1 MKSDFLRSEID
12 ADITARDRNLT
23 LMKTL
28 PSRYPDFRDEDR
40 ACWERCSF
48 PIIYAEWEGF
58 FVAAFQ
64 LYLREINKL
73 GLRIYEL
80 SKHYLLRETECRFR
94 QFKEY
99 PSELKKRQN
108 FLKDLMSFFRG
119 NDAMSLKLDV
129 NTESNLG
136 FGVMNG
142 ILHYFN
148 LTEVIDHIDHDEYS
162 LKEDMDKFMLNTRN
176 GIAHGDPS
184 VSATST
190 DITKAI
196 ALVKRL
202 MYVIE
207 DVLCE
212 GFDNDV
218 YKA

>member
-1 MKSDFLRSEID
+1 MKSDFLRNEIE
-12 ADITARDRNLT
+12 ADIVARDRNLT

-28 PSRYPDFRDEDR
+28 PSRYPDFREEDK

-58 FVAAFQ
+58 FVSAFQ

-73 GLRIYEL
+73 GLKINEL

-94 QFKEY
+94 QLKEY
-99 PSELKKRQN
+99 PKEMKKRQN
-108 FLKDLMSFFRG
+108 FLLDLMTYFRE
-119 NDAMSLKLDV
+119 DSPLILKLDV

-136 FGVMNG
+136 YGIMNG
-142 ILHYFN
+142 ILNYFN
-148 LTEVIDHIDHDEYS
+148 LSMVEDHIDHDAYS
-162 LKEDMDKFMLNTRN
+162 LKDDMDKFMLYTRN
-176 GIAHGDPS
+176 GIAHGDPTIT
-184 VSATST
+184 ATT
-190 DITKAI
+190 ADITKAI

-212 GFDNDV
+212 GFDNEV

>member
-1 MKSDFLRSEID
+1 MKSDFLRNEIES
-12 ADITARDRNLT
+12 DIVARDRNLT

-28 PSRYPDFRDEDR
+28 PSRYPDFREEDK

-58 FVAAFQ
+58 FVSAFQ

-73 GLRIYEL
+73 GLKINEL

-94 QFKEY
+94 QLKEY
-99 PSELKKRQN
+99 PKEMKKRQN
-108 FLKDLMSFFRG
+108 FLLDLMTYFRE
-119 NDAMSLKLDV
+119 DSPLILKLDV

-136 FGVMNG
+136 YGIMNG
-142 ILHYFN
+142 ILNYFN
-148 LTEVIDHIDHDEYS
+148 LSMVEDHIDHDAYS
-162 LKEDMDKFMLNTRN
+162 LKDDMDKFMLYTRN
-176 GIAHGDPS
+176 GIAHGDPTIT
-184 VSATST
+184 ATT
-190 DITKAI
+190 ADITKAI

-212 GFDNDV
+212 GFDNEV

>member
-1 MKSDFLRSEID
+1 MKSDFLRNEIE
-12 ADITARDRNLT
+12 ADIVARDRNLT

-28 PSRYPDFRDEDR
+28 PSRYPDFREEDK

-58 FVAAFQ
+58 FVSAFQ

-73 GLRIYEL
+73 GLKINEL
-80 SKHYLLRETECRFR
+80 SKHYLLRETECSFR
-94 QFKEY
+94 QLKEY
-99 PSELKKRQN
+99 PKEMKKRQN
-108 FLKDLMSFFRG
+108 FLLDLMTYFRE
-119 NDAMSLKLDV
+119 DSPLILKLDV

-136 FGVMNG
+136 YGIMNG
-142 ILHYFN
+142 ILNYFN
-148 LTEVIDHIDHDEYS
+148 LSMVEDHIDHDAYS
-162 LKEDMDKFMLNTRN
+162 LKDDMDKFMLYTRN
-176 GIAHGDPS
+176 GIAHGDPTIT
-184 VSATST
+184 ATT
-190 DITKAI
+190 ADITKAI

-212 GFDNDV
+212 GFDNEV